1 MEPIVDIEEYKD
13 PCGDC
18 MGEAGCCEP
27 EEELDM
33 ENPWNVR
40 DPNHEE
46 LMTACEVMKVAY
58 QAMQLFP
65 EIVWKRHEAVDNFV
79 GTIRSEME
87 ELHEWLMKE
96 TGQLEGG

>member
-46 LMTACEVMKVAY
+46 LMLACKVARLAY
-58 QAMQLFP
+58 ECMQAFP
-65 EIVWKRHEAVDNFV
+65 EIVWKRHEEVDNSV
-79 GTIRSEME
+79 GDICDNLGS
-87 ELHEWLMKE
+87 LHEWLLRE
-96 TGQLEGG
+96 AGEL